1 MVYGCYSMKNTVILS
16 PYEVVYVTTLVTG
29 FIVLLLIT
37 IYYAL
42 RSRRIRN
49 TSVYLSGEPESVVS
63 SITPS
68 IASLYWGFIK
78 KFAKSLYK
86 VLVERVHTGS
96 LHDWYKFLS
105 SWFSL
110 LLIIAIIAFILTS
123 LIG

>member
-1 MVYGCYSMKNTVILS
+1 MKNTVILN
-16 PYEVVYVTTLVTG
+16 PYEVVYVTTLATG
-29 FIVLLLIT
+29 LIVLLLIA

-42 RSRRIRN
+42 RSRRIRS

-68 IASLYWGFIK
+68 IASLYWGFMK

-86 VLVERVHTGS
+86 LLVERVHTGS
-96 LHDWYKFLS
+96 LHDWFKFLS

-110 LLIIAIIAFILTS
+110 LLIIAIIIFMIALLT
-123 LIG
+123 G